1 MEHLDSLDPW
11 YGLRD
16 LCRGHSRPHGHHGS
30 GPDRSLELLPPGQRR
45 AGLDHRSQ
53 LHRDLR
59 WGHTGDLFAHP
70 RNPGLSS
77 GHLGWLPD
85 GSSRQGVSR
94 PVPGSLVFLPRRSH
108 WRRPAD
114 GCGPAACPTSPQVQ
128 FL

>member
-70 RNPGLSS
+70 GTPASAAATL
-77 GHLGWLPD
+77 D
-85 GSSRQGVSR
+85 GYQMARQGKGYRALCLISGVPASAVSLA
-94 PVPGSLVFLPRRSH
+94 S
-108 WRRPAD
+108 
-114 GCGPAACPTSPQVQ
+114 AC
-128 FL
+128 